1 MAAEEAK
8 ETEAEESG
16 ATESSGGGGSKLVL
30 ILTALNL
37 VISLGV
43 AGVVFISFKKE
54 AHQPQVGDIVANE
67 PHAEPKKEGAA
78 QGGDG
83 HGGEAKPVSAS
94 DLAKVF
100 KVELAMFTVNLQ
112 SPGSANPRFARVN
125 LTVEVSSEDTEKE
138 VNQKMPQVRNT
149 VIDLINSK
157 TPADVKE
164 IEGKNHLKEQIQKAL
179 NAFLVTGKVKGVY
192 FTSFVVNT

>member
-1 MAAEEAK
+1 MAAEEANESTK
-8 ETEAEESG
+8 ESSAPE
-16 ATESSGGGGSKLVL
+16 SGGGGNKLVL

-37 VISLGV
+37 AISLGV
-43 AGVVFISFKKE
+43 AGVVFIAFKKE
-54 AHQPQVGDIVANE
+54 ANQPKVGDIVANE
-67 PHAEPKKEGAA
+67 PHAEPKKEGDG
-78 QGGDG
+78 QGGTEQG
-83 HGGEAKPVSAS
+83 AGAKPASAS
-94 DLAKVF
+94 DLARVF

-125 LTVEVSSEDTEKE
+125 LTIEVSSEDTEKE

-164 IEGKNHLKEQIQKAL
+164 VEGKNHLKEQIQKAL

-192 FTSFVVNT
+192 FTSFVVNS

>member
-1 MAAEEAK
+1 MAAEEAN
-8 ETEAEESG
+8 ETAEESS
-16 ATESSGGGGSKLVL
+16 APEPSGGGSKLVL
-30 ILTALNL
+30 ILTVLNL

-43 AGVVFISFKKE
+43 AGVVFIAFKKE
-54 AHQPQVGDIVANE
+54 ANQPKVTDIVANE
-67 PHAEPKKEGAA
+67 PRAESKKEGDA
-78 QGGDG
+78 QGG
-83 HGGEAKPVSAS
+83 GEGTAAKPVSAS

-125 LTVEVSSEDTEKE
+125 VTVEVSSEDTEKE

-192 FTSFVVNT
+192 FTSFVVNS